1 MTEVEKQ
8 LHKMIAH
15 AEKQGWNDG
24 VEFVRIFLAKEKAIN
39 AKQHKHTQLQK
50 DVRSN
55 GSLPKVRTK
64 KTRNV
69 ETEAGHEGT

>member
-8 LHKMIAH
+8 LRKMITH

-39 AKQHKHTQLQK
+39 AKQRVNSQIQK
-50 DVRSN
+50 DLRRNSD
-55 GSLPKVRTK
+55 LPKVRVK

-69 ETEAGHEGT
+69 ETEAGHERT

>member
-39 AKQHKHTQLQK
+39 AKQHKHTQLPK
-50 DVRSN
+50 DVQRNSD
-55 GSLPKVRTK
+55 LPKVRI
-64 KTRNV
+64 
-69 ETEAGHEGT
+69 

>member
-39 AKQHKHTQLQK
+39 AKQRKHTQVSQ
-50 DVRSN
+50 
-55 GSLPKVRTK
+55 
-64 KTRNV
+64 
-69 ETEAGHEGT
+69 

>member
-39 AKQHKHTQLQK
+39 AKQRINTQLPK
-50 DVRSN
+50 D
-55 GSLPKVRTK
+55 L
-64 KTRNV
+64 
-69 ETEAGHEGT
+69 

>member
-55 GSLPKVRTK
+55 GSLPKVRGK
-64 KTRNV
+64 
-69 ETEAGHEGT
+69 A